1 MFFDRYDAG
10 HQLSQKLQ
18 KYFKTEAVV
27 YAIPPGGVL
36 TGFAVAKDLQLPL
49 ELVIS
54 HRVPHPLNKKTSVCV
69 VTEEGERVCDEIGV
83 CGVDSQWIEHTA
95 VIEHGNIL
103 RERLNYM
110 KDNKVVS
117 ARGKTAIIVDDGIFS
132 GLTLRAAILTIKHQS
147 PEKIIVAS
155 TVASQR
161 VASELRSLVDELV
174 LLEVSD
180 EPVQPVNSY
189 YINFP
194 TVYPT
199 DVRYCLE
206 KSKVSRNKALQ
217 DDYQGNP
224 LSV

>member
-10 HQLSQKLQ
+10 HQLSHKLQ

-54 HRVPHPLNKKTSVCV
+54 HRVPHPLHEKTSVCV
-69 VTEEGERVCDEIGV
+69 VTEEGEWVCDEIGV
-83 CGVDSQWIEHTA
+83 CGVDSQWIELTA
-95 VIEHGNIL
+95 AIEHGNIL

-110 KDNKVVS
+110 KDNQVVS

-132 GLTLRAAILTIKHQS
+132 GLTLRAAILTIKRQN
-147 PEKIIVAS
+147 PEKIVVAS
-155 TVASQR
+155 TVTSHR
-161 VASELRSLVDELV
+161 IASELRSLVDEVV
-174 LLEVSD
+174 LLKETD
-180 EPVQPVNSY
+180 APARPVNSY
-189 YINFP
+189 YMNFP
-194 TVYPT
+194 TVYPK
-199 DVRYCLE
+199 DVRQCLD
-206 KSKVSRNKALQ
+206 KSKVSRNKALR
-217 DDYQGNP
+217 DDYQANL